1 MLLQVKHLTK
11 TFGAA
16 TVLDDITFAIDREE
30 RIGVVGANGAG
41 KTTLLRLLTGEETP
55 DSGSIRFAP
64 DTALGYL
71 SQSAPDDTTQTIER
85 MVRAA
90 TGDLRLIEARMREL
104 EAAMASATAEPE
116 LAPLLEEYGQLTT
129 RFQERGGYDLDHR
142 IEEVLS
148 GMRLDYLPRDQ
159 EISKLSGGEKARVG
173 IAALLLRSPDL
184 LLLDEPTNHLDVA
197 TLEWLEGY
205 LARYSGAVLMVSHD
219 RQFLNRTVNRIF
231 EVDDTT
237 HQLRRYEGDYDAYA
251 AAKAAQRAKWEEEYE
266 RQQEE
271 IKELQKRMKVSGR
284 QVAHNRQPT
293 DNDKTAY
300 NFFGERVAQTVSRN
314 VRDAE
319 VRLARIE
326 ANPIEKPPPP
336 MRFAPQFQGERLQ
349 SRTILGATGVTKR
362 FGGRL
367 ILDAVDFLVGPG
379 ARILLTGPNG
389 AGKTT
394 LLRLLLGLEEPDE
407 GEIRRAPGL
416 RVGYLPQDPVTGDPD
431 RTILDAYRE
440 GLVGYEGTLVAGLL
454 GNGLFR
460 LEDLPKRVGQLSLG
474 QRRKLEITR
483 LVALRPNALVLDEP
497 TNYLSLDVL
506 EVFEKAALE
515 FPGPVIAVSHDR
527 WFARRFGGEVWRL
540 ADGTLTRE

>member
-142 IEEVLS
+142 IEGVLS